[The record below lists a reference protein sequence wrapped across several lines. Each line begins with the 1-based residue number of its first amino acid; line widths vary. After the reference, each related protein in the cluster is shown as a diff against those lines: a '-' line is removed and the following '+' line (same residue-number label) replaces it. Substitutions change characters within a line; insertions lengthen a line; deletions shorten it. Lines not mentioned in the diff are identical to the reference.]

1 MKKYCVLLVLL
12 MLLGLFSGCDYYSD
26 ESISVTLPESDSN
39 GLVEYMAGVSA
50 EKNTA
55 RIDLLKYELDEIR
68 DGQIHITLPETIEN
82 TSGSAFPIAAF
93 GGPIGTS
100 APLQKFELMIQ
111 IQSGVTAEEA
121 IALTIDAGSLPLDT
135 RHWRDIQ
142 ICFLAEGTVVEI
154 PVESVIFLSDEP
166 LIYKLHLK
174 EEAPNG
180 SISDA
185 ADSSKWYEIPNPEC
199 LAGEKVVIRI
209 KHPED
214 GVDRSLAVTHEP
226 VELVDVQDEY
236 MQYEFTMPY
245 HDVRLTIVDE
255 KD

>member
-26 ESISVTLPESDSN
+26 ESIHVTLPEPDSN
-39 GLVEYMAGVSA
+39 SLVEYMAGVSA
-50 EKNTA
+50 KKNTA
-55 RIDLLKYELDEIR
+55 RIDLLKYELDEIP
-68 DGQIHITLPETIEN
+68 DGQIHITLPETIED
-82 TSGSAFPIAAF
+82 TSGAAFPIAAF
-93 GGPIGTS
+93 GGAIGTS

-111 IQSGVTAEEA
+111 IPAGAAEDD
-121 IALTIDAGSLPLDT
+121 IALTIDAGPLPLDT
-135 RHWRDIQ
+135 RHWHDIQ

-166 LIYKLHLK
+166 LTYKLHLK

-180 SISDA
+180 AISDA
-185 ADSSKWYEIPNPEC
+185 TDSSKWYEIPKTEY

-209 KHPED
+209 KHPEE

-245 HDVRLTIVDE
+245 HDVRITIVDE